1 MKKPCEYIEIG
12 SKSYPLRITTKG
24 MVELETLTH
33 KNPSKWVVSLY
44 DSVETL
50 AKFYRVA
57 LQTLTDIST
66 IDEVYALFDEYID
79 NGGTIDDLSAKM
91 CDVLVCAGILKAEAN
106 NLLKKQ
112 LEKSLEAQ
120 RKALTETTEN

>member
-12 SKSYPLRITTKG
+12 GKSYPLRITTKG
-24 MVELETLTH
+24 MVELEMLT
-33 KNPSKWVVSLY
+33 KKSPSKWVMSLY

-50 AKFYRVA
+50 ATFYRVA
-57 LQTLTDIST
+57 LQTQTDINT
-66 IDEVYALFDEYID
+66 MDEVYSLFDDYID
-79 NGGTIDDLSAKM
+79 NGGTVDDLSEKM
-91 CDVLVCAGILKAEAN
+91 CDVLVCAGILRAEAN
-106 NLLKKQ
+106 SLLKKQ